1 MAFWN
6 RFVPPPRP
14 ARTHW
19 ELRIPAGRAGT
30 AAGRILAVPARPAG
44 GAAAESRALV
54 TFTLVPDGRIQGRW
68 TQKWPSKITCGLGN
82 QRPRKRPNFL
92 IAAWYEQKLAKIAQ
106 EQSLAERERRL
117 MKPKFWI
124 TSSRNLTCMV
134 IVRQSWQYQ
143 VLKPTKEEM
152 PQNVM
157 YCCFTGS
164 MKNNFQYVYFILN
177 SFIPIHDRLLL

>member
-1 MAFWN
+1 MRELKTCQPGRYGKESLGRA
-6 RFVPPPRP
+6 PHTGTD
-14 ARTHW
+14 THTRQTAAPHSQ
-19 ELRIPAGRAGT
+19 EAEIPAKKLKRGHT
-30 AAGRILAVPARPAG
+30 KKISGRILADFYQKHTV
-44 GAAAESRALV
+44 LNYC
-54 TFTLVPDGRIQGRW
+54 RW

-152 PQNVM
+152 PYNVM
-157 YCCFTGS
+157 YCFFYRINEKC
-164 MKNNFQYVYFILN
+164 
-177 SFIPIHDRLLL
+177 SF